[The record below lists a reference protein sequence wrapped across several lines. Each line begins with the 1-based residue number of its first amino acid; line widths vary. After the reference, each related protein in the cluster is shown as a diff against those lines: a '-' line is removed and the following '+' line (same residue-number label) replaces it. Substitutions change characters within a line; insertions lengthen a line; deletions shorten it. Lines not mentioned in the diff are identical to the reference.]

1 MKAPPPD
8 EEAAR
13 LNALGQYKILD
24 TASEQ
29 AFDDLTQLAA
39 QICHTP
45 MALISLVD
53 ADRLWFKSRVGLE
66 TPEVSREDGFC
77 ADAILQPDLFMVW
90 DALADKRFST
100 KPIVTS
106 DPFIR
111 FYAGAPLVTAE
122 GYRVGTLCVL
132 DRSPRDLSPEQQGVL
147 RTLARQV
154 MTQLELR
161 RSSIYLARV
170 NEELGREIAVRQQA
184 EEQIAFQAS
193 LLDQV
198 HNAVVAARFDGKI
211 IYWNKFAQSL
221 YRWTASEV
229 IGQSIF
235 EVVVPQDSRE
245 LARDMFTEMM
255 KKGFWEGE
263 FVVKRK
269 DKSTFPVHLV
279 NTVVT
284 DAEGHASGFVGV
296 SVDITERKRA
306 EEALHQKTSLVRL
319 LQLVAVAANEAATV
333 EEAMQVSIDHVCA
346 YTGWPVGHVYTL
358 AEGSP
363 GELTSTPIWHIED
376 TKQFETFHRVTEEA
390 HFTSKVGLP
399 GRVLTTRKPVWI
411 ADVTRDPNVTR
422 AKLAK
427 NIGVKAGF
435 AVPVLVGTEVVAVLE
450 FFSDEAIEPNEPLL
464 EVMAHIGT
472 QLGRVVE
479 RERARETLRRREEH
493 FRSLIEN
500 ASDIITI
507 LEGNGLIRYE
517 SPSVERL
524 LGYKPEELI
533 GKNIFDFVREDDL
546 PKVIPVFTEEFPNP
560 DSTRSVEFRFR
571 HKDDSWCVFEAICK
585 ALIDDS
591 GVTGVVVNSRD
602 ISERRQ
608 LEEQLR
614 QSQKMEAVGRLAGGV
629 AHDFNNLLTAISGYS
644 ELMLRRL
651 RQGDPLRHNA
661 EEINKAGNR
670 AASLTSQLLAFSRK
684 QVLQPK
690 VLDLNTVVADMDK
703 MLRRLIGENIELVT
717 ALDQE
722 LWSIKADPGQIQ
734 QVILNLAVN
743 ARDAMPEVGRLTIET
758 ANIELDEENAR
769 WHAGGKPG
777 RYVMLA
783 VNDTGVGMDAQTRE
797 HVFEPFFTTKEVGKG
812 TGLGLSTVYGIVKQ
826 SGGYIWVYSE
836 PEKGTTFK
844 IYLPRIEEEADTL
857 WREGVAEELPQGKET
872 VLLVEDEP
880 LVRRL
885 AARVLREQ
893 GYTVLEASNGEDA
906 LRVASDHGRRE
917 IHLLL
922 TDVVMPR
929 MSGREVAENLE
940 GVRPRMRVL
949 YTSGYTEDSIV
960 RHGVMDDGV
969 AFLQKPFKP
978 DELARKVREVL
989 DGTAD
994 GEEGA

>member
-1 MKAPPPD
+1 
-8 EEAAR
+8 
-13 LNALGQYKILD
+13 
-24 TASEQ
+24 
-29 AFDDLTQLAA
+29 
-39 QICHTP
+39 
-45 MALISLVD
+45 
-53 ADRLWFKSRVGLE
+53 
-66 TPEVSREDGFC
+66 
-77 ADAILQPDLFMVW
+77 
-90 DALADKRFST
+90 
-100 KPIVTS
+100 
-106 DPFIR
+106 
-111 FYAGAPLVTAE
+111 
-122 GYRVGTLCVL
+122 
-132 DRSPRDLSPEQQGVL
+132 
-147 RTLARQV
+147 
-154 MTQLELR
+154 
-161 RSSIYLARV
+161 
-170 NEELGREIAVRQQA
+170 
-184 EEQIAFQAS
+184 
-193 LLDQV
+193 
-198 HNAVVAARFDGKI
+198 
-211 IYWNKFAQSL
+211 
-221 YRWTASEV
+221 
-229 IGQSIF
+229 
-235 EVVVPQDSRE
+235 
-245 LARDMFTEMM
+245 
-255 KKGFWEGE
+255 
-263 FVVKRK
+263 
-269 DKSTFPVHLV
+269 
-279 NTVVT
+279 
-284 DAEGHASGFVGV
+284 
-296 SVDITERKRA
+296 
-306 EEALHQKTSLVRL
+306 
-319 LQLVAVAANEAATV
+319 
-333 EEAMQVSIDHVCA
+333 
-346 YTGWPVGHVYTL
+346 
-358 AEGSP
+358 
-363 GELTSTPIWHIED
+363 
-376 TKQFETFHRVTEEA
+376 
-390 HFTSKVGLP
+390 
-399 GRVLTTRKPVWI
+399 
-411 ADVTRDPNVTR
+411 
-422 AKLAK
+422 
-427 NIGVKAGF
+427 
-435 AVPVLVGTEVVAVLE
+435 VLVGTDVVAVLE

-479 RERARETLRRREEH
+479 RGRAREALRQREEH

-507 LEGNGLIRYE
+507 LEGNGQIRYE

-524 LGYKPEELI
+524 LGYRPEELI
-533 GKNIFDFVREDDL
+533 GKNIFEFVHQDDL
-546 PKVIPVFTEEFPNP
+546 PKVIPTFTEEFRNP

-571 HKDDSWCVFEAICK
+571 HKDESWCVLEAICK
-585 ALIDDS
+585 ALSDDS
-591 GVTGVVVNSRD
+591 GIAGMVVNSRD

-684 QVLQPK
+684 QVMQPK

-717 ALDQE
+717 ALDPD

-758 ANIELDEENAR
+758 ADIELDEINAR
-769 WHAGGKPG
+769 WHVGVKPG

-783 VNDTGVGMDAQTRE
+783 VNDTGCGMDSQTRE
-797 HVFEPFFTTKEVGKG
+797 RVFEPFFTTKEVGKG
-812 TGLGLSTVYGIVKQ
+812 TGLGLSTVYGIIKQ

-844 IYLPRIEEEADTL
+844 IYLPCIEEEADAFSQHAI
-857 WREGVAEELPQGKET
+857 AEELPQGMET

-893 GYTVLEASNGEDA
+893 GYTVLEAADGEEA
-906 LRVASDHGRRE
+906 LHVAGQHSERE

-929 MSGREVAENLE
+929 MSGREVAEHLE
-940 GVRPRMRVL
+940 KARPRTRVL

-989 DGTAD
+989 DGSANS
-994 GEEGA
+994 EGSARES

>member
-1 MKAPPPD
+1 MNAPLHVD
-8 EEAAR
+8 EAAR
-13 LNALGQYKILD
+13 LDALSRYKILD
-24 TASEQ
+24 TAPEQ
-29 AFDDLTQLAA
+29 AFDDLTRLAT
-39 QICHTP
+39 QICQTNIG
-45 MALISLVD
+45 LISFVD
-53 ADRLWFKSRVGLE
+53 ANRLWFKSKIGWE
-66 TPEVSREDGFC
+66 TTEVPRDAGFC
-77 ADAILQPDLFMVW
+77 ADAIQQSELFIVR
-90 DALADKRFST
+90 DALADKRFAT
-100 KPIVTS
+100 KPPVTS
-106 DPFIR
+106 ASNVR
-111 FYAGAPLVTAE
+111 FYAGAPLITAE
-122 GYRVGTLCVL
+122 GYRLGTLCVL
-132 DRSPRDLSPEQQGVL
+132 DNRPRKLNPKQENVL
-147 RTLARQV
+147 GTLARQV

-170 NEELGREIAVRQQA
+170 NEELGREISVRKQA
-184 EEQIAFQAS
+184 EEHVAFQAS

-198 HNAVVAARFDGKI
+198 HNAVVAAGLDGKI
-211 IYWNKFAQSL
+211 IYWNKSAQNL
-221 YRWTASEV
+221 YRWTANEV
-229 IGQSIF
+229 IGKSIF
-235 EVVVPQDSRE
+235 EVTVPQDSRG
-245 LARDMFTEMM
+245 LARDMFAEMM
-255 KKGFWEGE
+255 KKGYWEGE
-263 FVVKRK
+263 FIVRRK

-284 DAEGHASGFVGV
+284 DREGHASGFVGI

-306 EEALHQKTSLVRL
+306 EEALHQKTSLMRL
-319 LQLVAVAANEAATV
+319 LQLVAVAANEAATI
-333 EEAMQVSIDHVCA
+333 EAAMQVSINHVCA
-346 YTGWPVGHVYTL
+346 YTGWPVGHAYRL
-358 AEGSP
+358 AEG
-363 GELTSTPIWHIED
+363 GLGQLASTGIWHLED
-376 TKQFETFHRVTEEA
+376 PCQFETFRRVTEEA
-390 HFTSKVGLP
+390 SFTSKVGLP
-399 GRVLTTRKPVWI
+399 GRVLLTGKPAWI
-411 ADVTRDPNVTR
+411 ADVTMDSNFAR

-427 NIGVKAGF
+427 DIGVKAGF
-435 AVPVLVGTEVVAVLE
+435 AFPVLVGSEVVAVLE
-450 FFSDEAIEPNEPLL
+450 FFADEAREPNEPLL

-479 RERARETLRRREEH
+479 RERARDALRSREEH

-507 LEGNGLIRYE
+507 LDPEGRIRYE

-533 GKNIFDFVREDDL
+533 GKNIFEFVREDDL
-546 PKVIPVFTEEFPNP
+546 PKVVPAFTEATRHFNAA
-560 DSTRSVEFRFR
+560 RSVEFHFR
-571 HKDDSWCVFEAICK
+571 HKDESWCVLEAICK
-585 ALIDDS
+585 ALVDDS
-591 GVTGVVVNSRD
+591 GVSGVVINSRD

-651 RQGDPLRHNA
+651 RHGDPLRHNA

-717 ALDQE
+717 ILEPQ
-722 LWSIKADPGQIQ
+722 LWRIKADPGQLQ
-734 QVILNLAVN
+734 QVVLNLAVN
-743 ARDAMPEVGRLTIET
+743 ARDAMPELGRLTIET
-758 ANIELDEENAR
+758 SNIELDDENAR
-769 WHAGGKPG
+769 WHVGVKPG

-783 VNDTGVGMDAQTRE
+783 VNDTGCGMDSQTRE
-797 HVFEPFFTTKEVGKG
+797 RVFEPFFTTKEVGKG

-844 IYLPRIEEEADTL
+844 IYLPCIEEAADAL
-857 WREGVAEELPQGKET
+857 VQHGAAAGEMPHGMET

-880 LVRRL
+880 LVRSL

-893 GYTVLEASNGEDA
+893 GYTVLEASNGEEA
-906 LRVASDHGRRE
+906 LRLAHEHATSE
-917 IHLLL
+917 INLLL

-929 MSGREVAENLE
+929 MSGREVAEHLVK
-940 GVRPRMRVL
+940 VRPRMLVL

-960 RHGVMDDGV
+960 HHGVTDDGM

-978 DELARKVREVL
+978 DALARKVREVL
-989 DGTAD
+989 DGAQQ
-994 GEEGA
+994 

>member
-1 MKAPPPD
+1 MNAPLHVN
-8 EEAAR
+8 EAAR
-13 LNALGQYKILD
+13 LDALSQYKILD
-24 TASEQ
+24 TAPEQ
-29 AFDDLTQLAA
+29 AFDDLARLAA
-39 QICHTP
+39 QICQTSIG
-45 MALISLVD
+45 LISLVD
-53 ADRLWFKSRVGLE
+53 ADRLWFKSRIGWE
-66 TPEVSREDGFC
+66 ATEIPRDAGFC
-77 ADAILQPDLFMVW
+77 SDAILQSGIFTVR
-90 DALADKRFST
+90 DALADQRFAT
-100 KPIVTS
+100 KPTVVS
-106 DPFIR
+106 APAVR

-122 GYRVGTLCVL
+122 GYRLGTLCVL
-132 DRSPRDLSPEQQGVL
+132 DDKPRKLNAKQESVL
-147 RTLARQV
+147 GTLARQV

-170 NEELGREIAVRQQA
+170 NEELGREISVRQHA
-184 EEQIAFQAS
+184 EERIAFQAS

-198 HNAVVAARFDGKI
+198 HNAVVAAGLDGKI
-211 IYWNKFAQSL
+211 IYWNRSAQSL
-221 YRWTASEV
+221 YRWTANEV
-229 IGQSIF
+229 IGKSIF
-235 EVVVPQDSRE
+235 EVTVPQDSRG
-245 LARDMFTEMM
+245 LARDMFAEMM

-263 FVVKRK
+263 FTVRRK

-279 NTVVT
+279 NTVIT
-284 DAEGHASGFVGV
+284 DSEGHASGFVGI

-306 EEALHQKTSLVRL
+306 EEALHQKTSLMRL
-319 LQLVAVAANEAATV
+319 LQLVAVAANEATTI
-333 EEAMQVSIDHVCA
+333 EEALQVSIDHVCD
-346 YTGWPVGHVYTL
+346 YTGWPVGHAYRL
-358 AEGSP
+358 AEHAP
-363 GELTSTPIWHIED
+363 GQLASTGIWHLAD
-376 TKQFETFHRVTEEA
+376 RRQFETFRKVTERA
-390 HFTSKVGLP
+390 AFTSKVGLP
-399 GRVLTTRKPVWI
+399 GRVLLTGKPAWI
-411 ADVTRDPNVTR
+411 TDVTRDSNFARV
-422 AKLAK
+422 KLAK
-427 NIGVKAGF
+427 DIGVKAGF
-435 AVPVLVGTEVVAVLE
+435 AFPVLVGVEVVAVLE
-450 FFSDEAIEPNEPLL
+450 FFSDEAREPNEPLL

-479 RERARETLRRREEH
+479 RERAREALRQREEH

-507 LEGNGLIRYE
+507 LDRHGRIRYE
-517 SPSVERL
+517 SPSVMRL
-524 LGYKPEELI
+524 LGYRPEELI

-546 PKVIPVFTEEFPNP
+546 PKVVPAFTEELRNS
-560 DSTRSVEFRFR
+560 DTSRSVEFHFR
-571 HKDDSWCVFEAICK
+571 HKDESWCVLEAICK
-585 ALIDDS
+585 VLVDDS
-591 GVTGVVVNSRD
+591 GVSGVVINSRD

-661 EEINKAGNR
+661 EEINKAGSR

-703 MLRRLIGENIELVT
+703 MLRRLIGEHIELVT
-717 ALDQE
+717 ILE
-722 LWSIKADPGQIQ
+722 PRLWSIKADPGQLQ

-758 ANIELDEENAR
+758 SNIELDDENAR
-769 WHAGGKPG
+769 WHVGVKPG
-777 RYVMLA
+777 CYVMLA
-783 VNDTGVGMDAQTRE
+783 VNDTGCGMDAQTRE
-797 HVFEPFFTTKEVGKG
+797 RVFEPFFTTKEVGKG

-826 SGGYIWVYSE
+826 SGGSIWVYSE

-844 IYLPRIEEEADTL
+844 IYLPCIEKRTADAILQAGACEEMPH
-857 WREGVAEELPQGKET
+857 GMET

-885 AARVLREQ
+885 AARVLRDQ

-906 LRVASDHGRRE
+906 LRLAHEHAADE

-929 MSGREVAENLE
+929 MSGREVAEHLVK
-940 GVRPRMRVL
+940 VRPRMIVL
-949 YTSGYTEDSIV
+949 YTSGYTEDAIV
-960 RHGVMDDGV
+960 HHGVMDDGV

-978 DELARKVREVL
+978 DDLARKVRQVL
-989 DGTAD
+989 DGTQ
-994 GEEGA
+994 

>member
-1 MKAPPPD
+1 MKAPPAID
-8 EEAAR
+8 EAAR
-13 LNALGQYKILD
+13 LAALSQYNILD
-24 TASEQ
+24 TAPEQ
-29 AFDDLTQLAA
+29 GFDDLTQLAA
-39 QICHTP
+39 QICQTS
-45 MALISLVD
+45 MALISFVD
-53 ADRLWFKSRVGLE
+53 AERLWFKSQVGWKVGGI
-66 TPEVSREDGFC
+66 PRDAGFC
-77 ADAILQPDLFMVW
+77 ADAIAQSDLFVVR
-90 DALADKRFST
+90 DALADERYAT
-100 KPIVTS
+100 KPPVVS
-106 DPFIR
+106 DPHIR

-122 GYRVGTLCVL
+122 GYRLGTLCVL
-132 DRSPRDLSPEQQGVL
+132 DNKPLELSAEQRGVL
-147 RTLARQV
+147 YTLARQV

-161 RSSIYLARV
+161 RSSIYLARI
-170 NEELGREIAVRQQA
+170 NTELEREIAVRKQA
-184 EEQIAFQAS
+184 EEHVRFQAS

-198 HNAVVAARFDGKI
+198 HNAVVAAGLDGKI
-211 IYWNKFAQSL
+211 IYWNKSAQNL
-221 YRWTASEV
+221 YRWTANEV
-229 IGQSIF
+229 IGKSIF
-235 EVVVPQDSRE
+235 EVTVPQDSRG
-245 LARDMFTEMM
+245 LARDMFMEMM
-255 KKGFWEGE
+255 KRGFWEGE
-263 FVVKRK
+263 FIVRRK

-279 NTVVT
+279 NTVIT
-284 DAEGHASGFVGV
+284 DAEGHAAGFVGI

-306 EEALHQKTSLVRL
+306 EEALHQKTSLMRL
-319 LQLVAVAANEAATV
+319 LQLVAVAANEAATI
-333 EEAMQVSIDHVCA
+333 EKAMQVSIDHVCA
-346 YTGWPVGHVYTL
+346 YTGWPVGHAYRLVEGTPNGL
-358 AEGSP
+358 A
-363 GELTSTPIWHIED
+363 STGIWHLD
-376 TKQFETFHRVTEEA
+376 DPKQFATFRKVTEDA
-390 HFTSKVGLP
+390 HYTSRDGLP
-399 GRVLTTRKPVWI
+399 GRVLLAGKPVWI
-411 ADVTRDPNVTR
+411 ADVTRDANFTR

-427 NIGVKAGF
+427 HIGVKAGF
-435 AVPVLVGTEVVAVLE
+435 AFPVLVGTEVVAVLE
-450 FFSDEAIEPNEPLL
+450 FFSDEVIEPNEPLL
-464 EVMAHIGT
+464 EAMAHIGT

-479 RERARETLRRREEH
+479 RERAREALRRREEH

-507 LEGNGLIRYE
+507 LDHGGIIRYE

-533 GKNIFDFVREDDL
+533 GRNVFEFAHEDDL
-546 PKVIPVFTEEFPNP
+546 PKVVKAFTEEFDNP
-560 DSTRSVEFRFR
+560 DATRSVEFRFR
-571 HKDDSWCVFEAICK
+571 HKDESWCVFEAICK
-585 ALIDDS
+585 PLLDDS
-591 GVTGVVVNSRD
+591 GVAGVVVNSRD

-651 RQGDPLRHNA
+651 RHGDPLRHNA
-661 EEINKAGNR
+661 EEINKAGSR

-690 VLDLNTVVADMDK
+690 VLDLNMVVADMDK

-717 ALDQE
+717 MLEPE

-758 ANIELDEENAR
+758 ANIELDGENAR
-769 WHAGGKPG
+769 WNVGVHPG

-783 VNDTGVGMDAQTRE
+783 VNDTGCGMDTQTRE
-797 HVFEPFFTTKEVGKG
+797 RVFEPFFTTKDVGKG

-844 IYLPRIEEEADTL
+844 IYLPCIEEMADAAPA
-857 WREGVAEELPQGKET
+857 RHDAVEMPQGMET
-872 VLLVEDEP
+872 VLLVEDEA

-893 GYTVLEASNGEDA
+893 GYTVIEAADGEEA
-906 LRVASDHGRRE
+906 LRVAQSHAEME

-929 MSGREVAENLE
+929 MSGREVAEHLLRM
-940 GVRPRMRVL
+940 RPRIRVL
-949 YTSGYTEDSIV
+949 YTSGYTENSIV
-960 RHGVMDDGV
+960 HHGVMEDGV

-978 DELARKVREVL
+978 DALARKVREVL
-989 DGTAD
+989 DGT
-994 GEEGA
+994 E

>member
-1 MKAPPPD
+1 MKAPPATD
-8 EEAAR
+8 EAAR
-13 LNALGQYKILD
+13 LDALSQYKILD
-24 TASEQ
+24 TTPEQ

-39 QICHTP
+39 QICQTS
-45 MALISLVD
+45 MALISFVD
-53 ADRLWFKSRVGLE
+53 AERLWFKSHVGWNVGGI
-66 TPEVSREDGFC
+66 PRDAGFC
-77 ADAILQPDLFMVW
+77 ADAISQCDLFVVH
-90 DALADKRFST
+90 DALADERFAA
-100 KPIVTS
+100 KPPVVS
-106 DPFIR
+106 APHIR
-111 FYAGAPLVTAE
+111 FYTGAPLVTAE
-122 GYRVGTLCVL
+122 GYRLGTLCVL
-132 DRSPRDLSPEQQGVL
+132 DDKPVALSHEQEGVL

-170 NEELGREIAVRQQA
+170 NEELEREIAVRKQA
-184 EEQIAFQAS
+184 EEHVAFQAS

-198 HNAVVAARFDGKI
+198 HNAVVAAGLDGKI
-211 IYWNKFAQSL
+211 IYWNKAAQNL
-221 YRWTASEV
+221 YRWTANEV
-229 IGQSIF
+229 IGKSIF
-235 EVVVPQDSRE
+235 EVTVPLDSRG

-255 KKGFWEGE
+255 KRGFWEGE
-263 FVVKRK
+263 FLVRRK

-279 NTVVT
+279 NTVIT
-284 DAEGHASGFVGV
+284 DAEGHAAGFVGI

-319 LQLVAVAANEAATV
+319 LQLVAVAANEAATI
-333 EEAMQVSIDHVCA
+333 EKAMQVSIDHVCA
-346 YTGWPVGHVYTL
+346 YTGWPVGHVYRLVEGLRDEL
-358 AEGSP
+358 A
-363 GELTSTPIWHIED
+363 STGIWHLD
-376 TKQFETFHRVTEEA
+376 DPKQFETFRKVTEDA
-390 HFTSKVGLP
+390 YSTSKVGLP
-399 GRVLTTRKPVWI
+399 GRVLMTGKPVWI
-411 ADVTRDPNVTR
+411 ADVTKDANFTR

-427 NIGVKAGF
+427 HIGVKAGF
-435 AVPVLVGTEVVAVLE
+435 AFPVLVGMEVVAVLE
-450 FFSDEAIEPNEPLL
+450 FFSDEVIEPNEPLL
-464 EVMAHIGT
+464 EAMAHIGT

-479 RERARETLRRREEH
+479 RERARDALRRREEH

-507 LEGNGLIRYE
+507 LDHDGHIRYE

-533 GKNIFDFVREDDL
+533 GRNIFEFAHDDDL
-546 PKVIPVFTEEFPNP
+546 SKVVRAFTEEFNSP
-560 DSTRSVEFRFR
+560 DTTRSVEFRFR
-571 HKDDSWCVFEAICK
+571 HKDESWCVFEAICK
-585 ALIDDS
+585 PLLDDS
-591 GVTGVVVNSRD
+591 GTAGVVVNSRD

-651 RQGDPLRHNA
+651 RHGDPLRHNA

-690 VLDLNTVVADMDK
+690 VLDLNMVVADMDK

-717 ALDQE
+717 MTEDE

-734 QVILNLAVN
+734 QVILNLVVN

-758 ANIELDEENAR
+758 ANIELDNENAR
-769 WHAGGKPG
+769 WNNVGAHPG

-783 VNDTGVGMDAQTRE
+783 VNDTGCGMDTQTRE
-797 HVFEPFFTTKEVGKG
+797 RVFEPFFTTKEIGKG

-844 IYLPRIEEEADTL
+844 IYLPCIEELADAL
-857 WREGVAEELPQGKET
+857 PHRNPAGEMPQGRET

-893 GYTVLEASNGEDA
+893 GYTVLEASNGEEA
-906 LRVASDHGRRE
+906 LRVAHEHAAGE

-929 MSGREVAENLE
+929 MSGREVAEHLALI
-940 GVRPRMRVL
+940 RPRMLVL
-949 YTSGYTEDSIV
+949 YTSGYTENSIV
-960 RHGVMDDGV
+960 HHGVMEDGV
-969 AFLQKPFKP
+969 AFLQKPFTP
-978 DELARKVREVL
+978 DDLARKVREVL
-989 DGTAD
+989 DATHQSS
-994 GEEGA
+994 